1 MFKNIFDLITSAGKA
16 VAIVSIL
23 LVIGCAVLFPE
34 AFSVQLG
41 DRLKRAG
48 LEIKEIILPGV
59 KFALIEKNDQLE
71 KNSEDLT
78 LASAEINRLKDIIE
92 CLTTSDQCAEDNQE
106 KIHGLI
112 QDTASFQRD
121 IQQAIKA
128 NETAVAS
135 GPQYGNFDDSDW
147 FVVFG
152 ADDTSKAAE
161 VEIGRVESLHANSL
175 MVERD
180 GWFRSVVPFDTREL
194 ASANV
199 DEISEL
205 AGRTAY
211 IRSVSTW
218 CPGAIFRD
226 GSDQVVKC

>member
-23 LVIGCAVLFPE
+23 LVIWCAVLFPA

-106 KIHGLI
+106 KIDGLI

-152 ADDTSKAAE
+152 ADDTSKAA
-161 VEIGRVESLHANSL
+161 
-175 MVERD
+175 
-180 GWFRSVVPFDTREL
+180 
-194 ASANV
+194 
-199 DEISEL
+199 
-205 AGRTAY
+205 
-211 IRSVSTW
+211 
-218 CPGAIFRD
+218 
-226 GSDQVVKC
+226 